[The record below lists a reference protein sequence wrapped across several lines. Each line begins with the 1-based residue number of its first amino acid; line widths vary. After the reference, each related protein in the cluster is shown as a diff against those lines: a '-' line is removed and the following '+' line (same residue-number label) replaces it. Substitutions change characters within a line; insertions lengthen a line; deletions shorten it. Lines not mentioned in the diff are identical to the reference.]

1 MKQKVIFFDDVH
13 PFLLERLRQLG
24 FECQEH
30 FTTDL
35 PGIKLVIKDAVGI
48 IGRSRFQLDSNFLAG
63 CNQLKF
69 IARYGV
75 GTDHIDMEY
84 AKNQG
89 IEVFTS
95 PEGSADTV
103 AEHTIGMMLSLMN
116 HLHRADRQVRD
127 GKWLRESNRGTEIKN
142 KTIGILG
149 YGNMGSAVAKR
160 LVGFQTKVIAYDK
173 YKDAWE
179 DQFAQQVG
187 LEVFFEQTDILTIHI
202 PYTIDNHYF
211 INDSFLSSFK
221 KNIFLLNMARGL
233 VLKTEDLVKQLKTGK
248 ILGAGLDVLEY
259 EEMSFSKLKEGEHTT
274 VMQYLLSSENVI
286 LTPHIGGWSFES
298 LEGHARVLADKIE
311 KYYSR

>member
-24 FECQEH
+24 FDCQEH

-35 PGIKLVIKDAVGI
+35 HGIKMAIKDAVGI
-48 IGRSRFQLDSNFLAG
+48 IGRSRFHLDSNFLAG

-160 LVGFQTKVIAYDK
+160 LIGFQTKVIAYDK
-173 YKDAWE
+173 YKYSWE

-233 VLKTEDLVKQLKTGK
+233 VIKTEDLVKHLKTGK

-259 EEMSFSKLKEGEHTT
+259 EEVSFSKLKEGEHPTA
-274 VMQYLLSSENVI
+274 MQYLLSSENVI

>member
-1 MKQKVIFFDDVH
+1 MQKVIFFDDVH
-13 PFLLERLRQLG
+13 PFLLERLKQLG
-24 FECQEH
+24 FECHEH

-35 PGIKLVIKDAVGI
+35 KGVKEVIKDAIGI

-63 CNQLKF
+63 CKQLKF

-84 AKNQG
+84 VQNRG

-116 HLHRADRQVRD
+116 HLHRADRQVRN
-127 GKWLRESNRGTEIKN
+127 GKWWRESNRGTEIKN

-173 YKDAWE
+173 YKESWE
-179 DQFAQQVG
+179 DQCAQKVM
-187 LEVFFEQTDILTIHI
+187 LEEFFEQTDILTIHI
-202 PYTIDNHYF
+202 PYTKDNHYF
-211 INDSFLSSFK
+211 INDGFISSFK
-221 KNIFLLNMARGL
+221 KNIFLLNLARGL
-233 VLKTEDLVKQLKTGK
+233 VLNTEDLVKQLKTGK

-259 EEMSFSKLKEGEHTT
+259 EEVSFSKLKEGEFTPA
-274 VMQYLLSSENVI
+274 MQYLLSSENVI

>member
-1 MKQKVIFFDDVH
+1 MIQKVIFFDDVH
-13 PFLLERLRQLG
+13 PFLLDRLRQLG
-24 FECQEH
+24 FECHEH

-35 PGIKLVIKDAVGI
+35 QGVKEVIIDAIGI
-48 IGRSRFQLDSNFLAG
+48 IGRSRFQLDSNLLAG

-84 AKNQG
+84 AQNRG

-173 YKDAWE
+173 FKGSWE
-179 DQFAQQVG
+179 DHFAQNVG
-187 LEVFFEQTDILTIHI
+187 LEDFFEMTDILTIHI
-202 PYTIDNHYF
+202 PYTRDNHYF
-211 INDSFLSSFK
+211 INDGFLSSFK
-221 KNIFLLNMARGL
+221 KNIFLLNLARGL
-233 VLKTEDLVKQLKTGK
+233 VLNTEDLVKHLKTGK
-248 ILGAGLDVLEY
+248 ILGTGLDVLEY
-259 EEMSFSKLKEGEHTT
+259 EEVSFSKLKEGEFTPA
-274 VMQYLLSSENVI
+274 MKYLLSSENVI

>member
-1 MKQKVIFFDDVH
+1 MQKIIFFDDVH
-13 PFLLERLRQLG
+13 PFLLDRLRQLG
-24 FECQEH
+24 FECHEH

-35 PGIKLVIKDAVGI
+35 QGIKESIKDAFGI
-48 IGRSRFQLDSNFLAG
+48 IGRSRFKLDSIFLED
-63 CNQLKF
+63 CKQLKF

-103 AEHTIGMMLSLMN
+103 AEHTIGMMLSVMN
-116 HLHRADRQVRD
+116 YLHRADRQVRA
-127 GKWLRESNRGTEIKN
+127 GKWLREPNRGTEIKN

-173 YKDAWE
+173 YRESWE
-179 DQFAQQVG
+179 DQFAQKVM
-187 LEVFFEQTDILTIHI
+187 LEEFFEQTDILTIHI

-211 INDSFLSSFK
+211 IDDNFISSFK
-221 KNIFLLNMARGL
+221 KNIFLLNLARGL
-233 VLKTEDLVKQLKTGK
+233 VLNTEDLVKHLKTGK

-259 EEMSFSKLKEGEHTT
+259 EEVSFSKLKEGEYTPALK
-274 VMQYLLSSENVI
+274 YLLASENVI

-298 LEGHARVLADKIE
+298 LEGHARVLAEKIE